1 MLSIRD
7 KLRGLSDFYDLTYY
21 YRLMGK
27 MLYQGHVTKIMGAPG
42 IFRKWSN
49 FHDWN
54 PTPMSSQTR
63 KSANMPK
70 LISEFMVKNIYAE
83 YPEFTIGTST
93 EKIMEVLDRS
103 QFAERDKKQLE
114 TQINLGGRFTTFYI
128 EDKKLYLKYITADRG
143 FITNEKNG
151 IPHEAVFYTEFKQ
164 EEKEGHQ
171 TKTWWY
177 TLLEWHYEE
186 NGLRYVKNELYRSSK
201 KSLFEHNYTNRIAE
215 VFGEMVDS
223 EEQVYNIDVPTF
235 VYGTNPI
242 NNNVDMR
249 SREGIGAFINCID
262 ALMVVDEAFDTIS
275 NELIGGRMFKTI
287 PEGITDQVQDA
298 QSGRLY
304 SSYDN
309 YAPDVISY
317 EDEGTGDKKIDAF
330 APTLRIESQ
339 VQGFNVGIDMVS
351 TSIGVSSGTF
361 RHDGKTIVT
370 ATQVLTDK
378 DDTAKTIKTYE
389 TSIERY
395 YQDVFLLIKL
405 ISNTETMLPNIG
417 EFERKDISVMWKD
430 SVITDDEAKREEDR
444 TVVNNYWMPPTWY
457 LEKYGYAEDEKEA
470 IKLYD
475 LAQEM
480 KRKSEE
486 IIFPD
491 DDLIDN
497 NNPDGDIVGV
507 ENGKES
513 VEEILLNG
521 AQITSAVQIVEG
533 YNKGELSRD
542 GALQMLMTFLNID
555 QDKASI
561 MLDESNKERL
571 EAERIESQKTIK
583 QEEVVKTE
591 PKVEEE

>member
-42 IFRKWSN
+42 IFKKWSN

-63 KSANMPK
+63 KSANLPK

-93 EKIMEVLDRS
+93 DNIMEVLERS
-103 QFAERDKKQLE
+103 QFAEKDKKLFE

-128 EDKKLYLKYITADRG
+128 EDRQLYLKYITADRG

-151 IPHEAVFYTEFKQ
+151 IPHEAVFYTEFKR
-164 EEKEGHQ
+164 EETEGHQ
-171 TKTWWY
+171 TRTWWY
-177 TLLEWHYEE
+177 TLLEWHYEQD
-186 NGLRYVKNELYRSSK
+186 GVRYVKNELYRSAK

-215 VFGEMVDS
+215 VFGELVDS
-223 EEQVYNIDVPTF
+223 EEQVYKIDVPTF

-275 NELIGGRMFKTI
+275 NELVGGRLFKTI
-287 PEGITDQVQDA
+287 PEGITDQVQDTK
-298 QSGRLY
+298 SGRLY
-304 SSYDN
+304 SSYDA
-309 YAPDVISY
+309 YAPDVITY
-317 EDEGTGDKKIDAF
+317 EDDGLGGKKEIGAF
-330 APTLRIESQ
+330 APVLRIDAQ

-351 TSIGVSSGTF
+351 TSIGISSGTF

-378 DDTAKTIKTYE
+378 DDTSKTIKTYE

-395 YQDVFLLIKL
+395 YQDIFLLIKL
-405 ISNTETMLPNIG
+405 ISNNESMLSNIG

-444 TVVNNYWMPPTWY
+444 TIVNNFWMPPTWY
-457 LEKYGYAEDEKEA
+457 LEKYGYAEDETDA
-470 IKLYD
+470 IRLYD

-491 DDLIDN
+491 DELIDT
-497 NNPDGDIVGV
+497 NNPDAIVGV
-507 ENGKES
+507 DGGRES
-513 VEEILLNG
+513 VEEVLLNG
-521 AQITSAVQIVEG
+521 AQITAAAGIIKDFNDG
-533 YNKGELSRD
+533 ALSRD
-542 GALQMLMTFLNID
+542 GAMTMLMTFLNID
-555 QDKASI
+555 QDKASV
-561 MLDESNKERL
+561 MLDEANKAKL
-571 EAERIESQKTIK
+571 EADKTAQEAIK
-583 QEEVVKTE
+583 AKEVVETK
-591 PKVEEE
+591 PDKVVEE

>member
-42 IFRKWSN
+42 IFKKWSN

-63 KSANMPK
+63 KSANLPK

-93 EKIMEVLDRS
+93 DNIMEVLERS
-103 QFAERDKKQLE
+103 QFAEKDKKLFE

-128 EDKKLYLKYITADRG
+128 EDRQLYLKYITADRG

-151 IPHEAVFYTEFKQ
+151 IPHEAVFYTEFKR
-164 EEKEGHQ
+164 EETEGHQ
-171 TKTWWY
+171 TRTWWY
-177 TLLEWHYEE
+177 TLLEWHYEQD
-186 NGLRYVKNELYRSSK
+186 GIRYVKNELYRSAK

-215 VFGEMVDS
+215 VFGELVDS
-223 EEQVYNIDVPTF
+223 EEQVYKIDVPTF

-275 NELIGGRMFKTI
+275 NELVGGRLFKTI
-287 PEGITDQVQDA
+287 PEGITDQVQDTK
-298 QSGRLY
+298 SGRLY

-309 YAPDVISY
+309 YAPDVITY
-317 EDEGTGDKKIDAF
+317 EDDGTGNKEIGAF
-330 APTLRIESQ
+330 APVLRIESQ

-351 TSIGVSSGTF
+351 TSIGISSGTF

-378 DDTAKTIKTYE
+378 DDTSKTIKTYE

-395 YQDVFLLIKL
+395 YQDIFLLIKL
-405 ISNTETMLPNIG
+405 ISNNESMLSNIG

-444 TVVNNYWMPPTWY
+444 TIVNNFWMPPTWY

-491 DDLIDN
+491 DNLIDN
-497 NNPDGDIVGV
+497 NNPDGDVVGV

-513 VEEILLNG
+513 VEEVLLNG
-521 AQITSAVQIVEG
+521 AQITAAAGIIKDFNDG
-533 YNKGELSRD
+533 ALSRD
-542 GALQMLMTFLNID
+542 GAMTMLMTFLNID
-555 QDKASI
+555 QDKASV
-561 MLDESNKERL
+561 MLDEANKAKL
-571 EAERIESQKTIK
+571 EADRTAQEAIK
-583 QEEVVKTE
+583 AKEVVEIK
-591 PKVEEE
+591 PDKVVEE

>member
-1 MLSIRD
+1 
-7 KLRGLSDFYDLTYY
+7 
-21 YRLMGK
+21 MGK

-42 IFRKWSN
+42 IFKKWSN

-63 KSANMPK
+63 KSANLPK

-93 EKIMEVLDRS
+93 DNIMEVLERS
-103 QFAERDKKQLE
+103 QFAEKDKKLFE

-128 EDKKLYLKYITADRG
+128 EDRQLYLKYITADRG

-151 IPHEAVFYTEFKQ
+151 IPHEAVFYTEFKR
-164 EEKEGHQ
+164 EETQGHQ
-171 TKTWWY
+171 TRTWWY
-177 TLLEWHYEE
+177 TLLEWHYEQD
-186 NGLRYVKNELYRSSK
+186 GVRYVKNELYRSAK

-215 VFGEMVDS
+215 VFGELVDS

-275 NELIGGRMFKTI
+275 NELVGGRLFKTI
-287 PEGITDQVQDA
+287 PEGITDQVQDT
-298 QSGRLY
+298 QSGKIY

-309 YAPDVISY
+309 YAPDVITY
-317 EDEGTGDKKIDAF
+317 EDDGVGTAKEIGAF
-330 APTLRIESQ
+330 APILRIESQ

-351 TSIGVSSGTF
+351 TSIGISSGTF

-378 DDTAKTIKTYE
+378 DDTSKTIKTYE

-395 YQDVFLLIKL
+395 YQDIFLLIKL
-405 ISNTETMLPNIG
+405 ISNNESMLSNIG

-444 TVVNNYWMPPTWY
+444 TIVNNFWMPPTWY
-457 LEKYGYAEDEKEA
+457 LEKYGYAEDETDA
-470 IKLYD
+470 IRLYD

-491 DDLIDN
+491 DDLIDT
-497 NNPDGDIVGV
+497 NNPDAIVGV
-507 ENGKES
+507 EDGKES
-513 VEEILLNG
+513 VEEVLLNG
-521 AQITSAVQIVEG
+521 AQITAAAGIIKDFNDG
-533 YNKGELSRD
+533 ALSRD
-542 GALQMLMTFLNID
+542 GAMTMLMTFLNID
-555 QDKASI
+555 QDKASV
-561 MLDESNKERL
+561 MLDEANKAKLDADRTAQ
-571 EAERIESQKTIK
+571 EAIK
-583 QEEVVKTE
+583 AKEVVETKPT
-591 PKVEEE
+591 KVEEVEKE